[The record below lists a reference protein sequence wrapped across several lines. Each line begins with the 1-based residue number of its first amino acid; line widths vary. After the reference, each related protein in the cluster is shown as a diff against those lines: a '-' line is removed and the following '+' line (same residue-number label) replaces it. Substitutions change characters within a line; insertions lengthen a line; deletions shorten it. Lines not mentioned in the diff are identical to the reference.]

1 MNHRLMVIGVGVA
14 ACLSAAVA
22 PASAQSVYGQGY
34 AYGPTHGS
42 LYWYAP
48 QGYAYGHRPRR
59 GYAGPSHGNVP
70 GRCAVDLGNGR
81 WQSCDSLGPR

>member
-1 MNHRLMVIGVGVA
+1 MNHRLMMIGVGLT

-22 PASAQSVYGQGY
+22 PASAQSVYGEGY

-48 QGYAYGHRPRR
+48 HGYAYGHRPRR
-59 GYAGPSHGNVP
+59 GYLVP
-70 GRCAVDLGNGR
+70 IMGTYQEAARSISAMADG
-81 WQSCDSLGPR
+81 SLVIR